1 MKTYAVTEMK
11 ELFRAWEWARN
22 EVHAGKCIRLTI
34 ETEHEPITQVKRVLL
49 WRALDLLSSSDVL
62 ESDSHLTSRQ
72 WYQIAA
78 QGALGFD
85 EVEIDREIYRIAR
98 EPKRL
103 TRDDF
108 NRICEQV
115 LMLCAMYDIDL
126 SSIEN
131 EASILDGPP
140 S

>member
-1 MKTYAVTEMK
+1 MKTYSVTEMR

-34 ETEHEPITQVKRVLL
+34 ETEHEPITQVKRTLL
-49 WRALDLLSSSDVL
+49 WRALDLLASGVML
-62 ESDSHLTSRQ
+62 ESDLYLTSRQ

-78 QGALGFD
+78 QGAYGYN

-98 EPKRL
+98 EPKRA
-103 TRDDF
+103 TRDEF
-108 NRICEQV
+108 NRVCEQV
-115 LMLCAMYDIDL
+115 LMFCVMFDIDL

-131 EASILDGPP
+131 ETRVLDGTPP
-140 S
+140 